1 MKSVSPGSPLI
12 QSLHRNQDTHKN
24 IKEIYVSVQGVT
36 LDYAA
41 VHALAGKATGDAMMV
56 AWYDGKNQVG
66 YRTCRSA
73 PATSPVGEPTLKA
86 TVVSWQ

>member
-56 AWYDGKNQVG
+56 AWYDGKTRWVIGRAGVHRQQA
-66 YRTCRSA
+66 RLASLR
-73 PATSPVGEPTLKA
+73 
-86 TVVSWQ
+86 